1 MMASLLFIMNFR
13 LGMIVENGKS
23 RVQWEVIDE
32 VKPGYVLFKRLS
44 DGERA
49 LALNPI
55 RLEDGTICWDC
66 ASYYGPEARYFI
78 YEGACYR
85 DYELHFID
93 NPDRACVVETD
104 RKTYDRFKLGD
115 FFVEDKKWFKFS
127 FNDVKM
133 ESIADTDIY
142 LKEIN
147 KYFHLENCSRMDE
160 SALFL
165 HRLMKNAYSLI
176 PDLMEK
182 ETDDEY
188 FIRQNF
194 AYFIGISRELRRRV
208 CEEYGNVSVLISG
221 FTAVDDGFNYIFCD
235 SDEKITSLIG
245 TIMDLEEFVAYDF
258 RIGNIVTLDE
268 LVKSNQ
274 LEMRKVLIEETLS
287 RIVSVYAVCDDND
300 ALDCVSDAYRTGNI
314 ILDGDD
320 LSEITISNFM
330 ESEERT
336 CM

>member
-1 MMASLLFIMNFR
+1 MTSLLFIMNFR

-55 RLEDGTICWDC
+55 WLEDGTICWDC
-66 ASYYGPEARYFI
+66 ASYYGPEVRYFI
-78 YEGACYR
+78 YDGACYR

-93 NPDRACVVETD
+93 ELERAYIIETD
-104 RKTYDRFKLGD
+104 KKTYGRFKQGE
-115 FFVEDKKWFKFS
+115 FFLEDKKWFKYS
-127 FNDVKM
+127 FNDAKK

-147 KYFHLENCSRMDE
+147 KYFHLENCSRMDK

-165 HRLMKNAYSLI
+165 HGLMKNAYSLI

-221 FTAVDDGFNYIFCD
+221 FTAVDDGFNHIFCD

-245 TIMDLEEFVAYDF
+245 IIMDLEEFVAYDF
-258 RIGNIVTLDE
+258 RNDSIVTSAE
-268 LVKSNQ
+268 LIENGRLV
-274 LEMRKVLIEETLS
+274 ERKVLVEEVLS
-287 RIVSVYAVCDDND
+287 KVVSVYLAADDNGS
-300 ALDCVSDAYRTGNI
+300 VIEYVEDAYKAADI
-314 ILDGDD
+314 ILDSDN
-320 LSEITISNFM
+320 LSELTISYYD
-330 ESEERT
+330 ESEE
-336 CM
+336 